1 MNTHFS
7 TTKSSIT
14 ATNGSTLSL
23 SSSKSSKK
31 KFGKNLSKLIKQPSP
46 PQISGLNS
54 KSIYRSSL
62 NTGTSNLVLLSTKKK
77 KNTSNGLLQSS
88 SSAITGGAISGTT
101 ANGINSNIV
110 HETEADD
117 NLNDSNS
124 NKIDAWGMDKAKQNQ
139 QEEEQNQYQSVA
151 KEKEEKPNDDY
162 ININMDSKEH
172 NHNQTLLDKSSSNE
186 EANDNTLDPVKH
198 NQVEFM
204 KQLAKEKSAK
214 IRQEEENRFQQQ
226 KERAAMRLKELEM
239 KMAQKSS
246 NNQQE
251 PQRQQQHQL
260 QPRRTLFDPSS
271 STSRTYSSL
280 VGNGDIS
287 ASSNS
292 GPGNSLNVS
301 EKDMSKPVVQ
311 QHDSHIY
318 QRQHN
323 RPPPSDTPSMPTF
336 HLSSYE
342 DRDRGMI
349 RNLNAGPRMLFDP
362 KSGSMVAAPTK
373 NDITTGNGDRNSSG
387 NDDKERIG
395 SSKGK
400 REKGKQKGGSRN
412 SRRDL
417 DSGGASTVGS
427 DGLEGKGNILKSKNK
442 KDKRKEDKKDSTSSP
457 DIRRRNNTVAADE
470 RNGINHIKKV
480 KLPRTNGV
488 LYKRDKN
495 GKLVSADGCEGD
507 QGYGSH
513 SVLGGRIRN
522 PKAYATYKRKLQ
534 NESKLFPSYYFDD
547 HGNQGMGT
555 WNQHYDYTG
564 SFMNIDY
571 DSTRT
576 KTLDRSH
583 FMRKNTSSN
592 QPPYLK
598 EEEVNLDLPPPFRVK
613 GDEKLELLTGMD
625 ESPTL
630 QATAA
635 EWAPSE
641 AALALAAAN
650 ARQKS
655 SEIAKQKIDSLTE
668 SKAAIGAIS
677 LADDGTNDDDH
688 DDEEGTDGL
697 GFDPTKDM
705 DAVMMSPDFFSTDI
719 SDSDKDI
726 PDLLFN
732 RISSKNP
739 FASDILLGPSPW
751 GTNRVHNSAS
761 MGALSD
767 WAFLIGSGKKD
778 GANNELSENAINDD
792 IMRANSVL
800 SLSGLHGDNNTWG
813 TGGLGT
819 KFNVIDGKSFG
830 NDNTTASPR

>member
-1 MNTHFS
+1 MNTHFLKTKTTS
-7 TTKSSIT
+7 TE
-14 ATNGSTLSL
+14 TNGSTPRL
-23 SSSKSSKK
+23 SSSISSKK

-54 KSIYRSSL
+54 KSIYRSTL

-77 KNTSNGLLQSS
+77 KNTTNGLLRSS
-88 SSAITGGAISGTT
+88 SSVITGGAISGAI
-101 ANGINSNIV
+101 ANGMNSNIV
-110 HETEADD
+110 NETEGGD
-117 NLNDSNS
+117 NLNDLNS
-124 NKIDAWGMDKAKQNQ
+124 NKTDAWGMDKAKQNQ
-139 QEEEQNQYQSVA
+139 LEEEQNQYQSVA
-151 KEKEEKPNDDY
+151 KEKEDKPYNDY
-162 ININMDSKEH
+162 VNINIDSKEQI
-172 NHNQTLLDKSSSNE
+172 HNQSSPDKSNNE
-186 EANDNTLDPVKH
+186 EANNNTLDPVKH

-204 KQLAKEKSAK
+204 KQLAKEKAEK

-246 NNQQE
+246 NDQQQL
-251 PQRQQQHQL
+251 QRQQQQQL
-260 QPRRTLFDPSS
+260 QSKRTLFDPSS
-271 STSRTYSSL
+271 STSRTYSTF

-287 ASSNS
+287 ARSNS

-301 EKDMSKPVVQ
+301 EKDMSKPLV

-323 RPPPSDTPSMPTF
+323 PPPQSDTPTMPMF

-342 DRDRGMI
+342 DRDRGMV

-362 KSGSMVAAPTK
+362 KSGSMIAAPTK
-373 NDITTGNGDRNSSG
+373 NDITTGNVDRNSSG
-387 NDDKERIG
+387 NDDRERSG

-400 REKGKQKGGSRN
+400 REKGKQKGSRN

-417 DSGGASTVGS
+417 DSGGASTVDS
-427 DGLEGKGNILKSKNK
+427 DGLEEKGNKLKSKK
-442 KDKRKEDKKDSTSSP
+442 KEKDKRKEDKKDSTSSP
-457 DIRRRNNTVAADE
+457 DSRRRNNTAAADE
-470 RNGINHIKKV
+470 RNGVNHIKKV

-513 SVLGGRIRN
+513 SVPGGRIRN
-522 PKAYATYKRKLQ
+522 PKAYATHKRKLQ

-547 HGNQGMGT
+547 HGIQGMGT
-555 WNQHYDYTG
+555 WNHHYDYAG
-564 SFMNIDY
+564 SFMNMDY

-583 FMRKNTSSN
+583 FMRKNNSSN
-592 QPPYLK
+592 QPPNLK
-598 EEEVNLDLPPPFRVK
+598 EEVNLDLPFPFRVK

-650 ARQKS
+650 ARKKS
-655 SEIAKQKIDSLTE
+655 SEIAPQKIDSLTE
-668 SKAAIGAIS
+668 SEAAIGAMV

-688 DDEEGTDGL
+688 DDEEGNDGL

-751 GTNRVHNSAS
+751 GTNKVHNSAS

-767 WAFLIGSGKKD
+767 WAFLTGNGKKD
-778 GANNELSENAINDD
+778 GANNELSSENAINDD

-800 SLSGLHGDNNTWG
+800 SLSGLHGDGNTWG

-819 KFNVIDGKSFG
+819 KFNAIDGKSFS